1 VPRQHLGKNQ
11 CHGAP
16 ASAALA
22 AVGAEGALASCALRV
37 CLVGIVAQNTA
48 VAVQRAAL
56 AAVGAAL
63 LLERK
68 SSVCNAGSSRT
79 NRTQERG
86 MQGLMP
92 ERRGTRRAFSKRRS
106 QRRDSVP
113 VGRINGEGDG
123 TDGTP
128 TMLQP

>member
-1 VPRQHLGKNQ
+1 VPRQHLGEIQ

-37 CLVGIVAQNTA
+37 CLVGIVAQNDA

-68 SSVCNAGSSRT
+68 SSFFNAGSSRT
-79 NRTQERG
+79 NRTQEGG
-86 MQGLMP
+86 MRRLMP
-92 ERRGTRRAFSKRRS
+92 ERIPRSRAFSR
-106 QRRDSVP
+106 RRD
-113 VGRINGEGDG
+113 
-123 TDGTP
+123 
-128 TMLQP
+128 